1 MLSGRFFTVQNGISQ
16 NRKVAKF
23 LQIELKQTEHERT
36 HVDGEHA
43 KMHLSNC
50 SCTLY
55 AGAKLPHT
63 RFTLD
68 DNKTATATVQ
78 RALISRDDH
87 ETGC

>member
-36 HVDGEHA
+36 HVDGTRENALVQLQLHFVRWRETTTYAFHA
-43 KMHLSNC
+43 WWQQDGNNSIESSN
-50 SCTLY
+50 
-55 AGAKLPHT
+55 K
-63 RFTLD
+63 
-68 DNKTATATVQ
+68 
-78 RALISRDDH
+78 SRDDH